1 MKVAVISDIHGNRL
15 ALEAVLDDIASQ
27 SVDATINLGDLLS
40 GPMQP
45 AETCRILMDA
55 GFPTVRGN
63 HDRLLV
69 EQPLEKMD
77 NVDRFAAGQ
86 LSDAQR
92 AWIGELPATLTI
104 DELFLCHGT
113 PTSDVDPWI
122 DDWFEGRN
130 TTLPSESSIEKKASG
145 LDFPVL
151 LCGHTHIPHVVRL
164 RDGRMIINPGAVGLQ
179 LVRGAPDA
187 RYAILERRNG
197 RWQSSTRAVPYDWT
211 AAAQAAIANG
221 FPKWETALT
230 TGWVGPEGLFTRS

>member
-1 MKVAVISDIHGNRL
+1 VKVAVISDVHGNRF
-15 ALEAVLDDIASQ
+15 ALEAVLDDIAAQ
-27 SVDATINLGDLLS
+27 SVDLTVNLGDILS

-45 AETCRILMDA
+45 AETCSILMDA

-63 HDRLLV
+63 HDRTV
-69 EQPLEKMD
+69 IDRPPEQMD
-77 NVDRFAAGQ
+77 NVDRFAAGE

-92 AWIGELPATLTI
+92 AWIGNLPATLAI
-104 DELFLCHGT
+104 DDIFLCHGT
-113 PTSDVDPWI
+113 PTSDVDPWL

-130 TTLPSESSIEKKASG
+130 TTLPSESSIEEKAAG
-145 LDFPVL
+145 FDFPVM

-164 RDGRMIINPGAVGLQ
+164 RDGRMIVNPGAVGLQ

-197 RWQSSTRAVPYDWT
+197 RWQSATRVVPYDWT
-211 AAAQAAIANG
+211 AAAEAAIANG
-221 FPKWETALT
+221 FPQWKAALT